1 VVPTEISG
9 LADDIP
15 VQIVNQSS
23 RSYYLPVHTA
33 VAECVVVPQEPERSV
48 VGVNAVVSVFQKDP
62 VKMLVGTTGDKRE
75 DGPDQ
80 RPLTWH
86 EDFPDVLKTPVL
98 QAPVESQHQR
108 EALRDLLYKYKD
120 AFSLQGE
127 LGFTTTVCHRIPT
140 NDAAP
145 IRQAPRRLPLFSG
158 DIADKCMREPKKDG
172 LIKECPEDSEW
183 ASPIVLVKKKDGS
196 WRFCIYYRA
205 INSLSRKSSYPL
217 PRIEDLIDG
226 LEGANRFC
234 SLDIRSAYYQIGIHP
249 DDQLKTT
256 FVVPGWATHYFER
269 MPFGLTGAPVT
280 FQALMDKILPIGK
293 GGRLG
298 KDGICFAY
306 LQMIS

>member
-1 VVPTEISG
+1 
-9 LADDIP
+9 
-15 VQIVNQSS
+15 
-23 RSYYLPVHTA
+23 
-33 VAECVVVPQEPERSV
+33 
-48 VGVNAVVSVFQKDP
+48 
-62 VKMLVGTTGDKRE
+62 
-75 DGPDQ
+75 
-80 RPLTWH
+80 
-86 EDFPDVLKTPVL
+86 
-98 QAPVESQHQR
+98 
-108 EALRDLLYKYKD
+108 
-120 AFSLQGE
+120 
-127 LGFTTTVCHRIPT
+127 
-140 NDAAP
+140 
-145 IRQAPRRLPLFSG
+145 
-158 DIADKCMREPKKDG
+158 MREPKKDG